1 MAWYLSSVSTRPRR
15 TGRIRKSLPGTYQ
28 PYTIGLI
35 PVEKEQPSPF
45 VACAEAQHNR
55 PLDRHSVLPTSVCRP
70 VIMQVFVVAYKF
82 LVSLSGSS
90 SRLQVVVLADV

>member
-1 MAWYLSSVSTRPRR
+1 MAY
-15 TGRIRKSLPGTYQ
+15 GTYPLCQ
-28 PYTIGLI
+28 PVLGGRVESERVYLVRTIGLI